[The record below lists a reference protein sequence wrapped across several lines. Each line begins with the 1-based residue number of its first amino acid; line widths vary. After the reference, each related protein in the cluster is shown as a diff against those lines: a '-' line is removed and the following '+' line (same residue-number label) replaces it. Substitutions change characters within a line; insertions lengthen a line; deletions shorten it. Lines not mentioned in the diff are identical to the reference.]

1 MHMFKH
7 IKIKYLRQYNVP
19 MFQVIKR
26 FAIKYA
32 VKTAVNIL
40 NVYGMVSRT
49 YFYCVGKIKFE
60 NRKALIYDIN
70 LVDRR
75 YSAYFENEYA
85 FPFEEVCEVTVRN
98 VHGETMEIL
107 HEVYDNIKNCGM
119 SKNDSF
125 LYFSELKY
133 FTGLPEKAHAI
144 RLVFF
149 PWIVFDD
156 GSSHREFAMKSPLRL

>member
-26 FAIKYA
+26 FAVKYA

-60 NRKALIYDIN
+60 NRKALIYDID

-75 YSAYFENEYA
+75 YSTNFENEYA

-98 VHGETMEIL
+98 VRGAL
-107 HEVYDNIKNCGM
+107 LRG
-119 SKNDSF
+119 
-125 LYFSELKY
+125 
-133 FTGLPEKAHAI
+133 FTLRRIG
-144 RLVFF
+144 F
-149 PWIVFDD
+149 VFDVLD
-156 GSSHREFAMKSPLRL
+156 KLFLFIH

>member
-1 MHMFKH
+1 MFKH

-26 FAIKYA
+26 FAVKYA
-32 VKTAVNIL
+32 VKTAINIL
-40 NVYGMVSRT
+40 NVYGIVSRT
-49 YFYCVGKIKFE
+49 YFYCIGKIKFE
-60 NRKALIYDIN
+60 NRKSIIYDID

-75 YSAYFENEYA
+75 YSTNFENEYV
-85 FPFEEVCEVTVRN
+85 FPFEEVCETTVRDVN
-98 VHGETMEIL
+98 GNPIQIL
-107 HEVYDNIKNCGM
+107 HEVYDNIKNCGT
-119 SKNDSF
+119 SKNNSF

-133 FTGLPEKAHAI
+133 FTGLPEKAYAI